1 VTAVIGTADVRP
13 AAEAPPA
20 AGRKAA
26 WLPLALILVA
36 QALLTARLFRAG
48 IASDDEARY
57 IYTGHQLIL
66 ELWHGGGSPY
76 FETYLSGA
84 PVIYPVLAA
93 MADHVGGLVAVRLM
107 SLVFMLA
114 ATIFLNASAGRLF
127 GYAAGL
133 AAAGLFAGLGL
144 TQDLGALATYDAMSL
159 MLVAAAAYCAVRTGR
174 AERHAGRWLLLVPV
188 ALLAANATKYVTVV
202 FDPVVIGLA
211 AAQVAD
217 QGGKRVLQRVAA
229 LGTATGCVIAMAV
242 LLAGSAYVKGIMFTT
257 LSRPAGA
264 QVVIGASAT
273 PGRAILS
280 ESGAWIGAILV
291 LGALATAYAVAIRR
305 DPARAALLALLVAAG
320 LLVTLEALRLHSN
333 ESMQKH
339 DDFGAWFTCIAAGYL
354 LSAARTRATSGFGRL
369 AATAVA
375 AVAVLASGAYYSAR
389 ALATYEGGNDT
400 AYLAAYSSLRP
411 YLNRPGRY
419 LLGGLTDDE
428 LLYTEHLSVPWYA
441 YFDDVYIKYPVPGRG
456 GDGHGQALGPA
467 CQVLRPGCMYL
478 EGVAG
483 YRAAIHAHWFTLITM
498 IGNHA
503 AAQDT
508 AIEQAVEDTPG
519 YVLLTRAGGQPTW
532 IYAPAY
538 RAQAPQSPFAGR
550 GIAAGLARPPGEAA
564 AGIPGVGVLG
574 AGHPLLDGQQRG

>member
-1 VTAVIGTADVRP
+1 MFCLPGATSRNGNLRPVTAVIGNVDVQRQALP
-13 AAEAPPA
+13 RAAASRM
-20 AGRKAA
+20 AG
-26 WLPLALILVA
+26 WLPVALILVA
-36 QALLTARLFRAG
+36 QAVLSARLFHAG

-66 ELWHGGGSPY
+66 ELFHGGGSPY

-114 ATIFLNASAGRLF
+114 ATTALFATGRRLF
-127 GYAAGL
+127 GYGTGL

-144 TQDLGALATYDAMSL
+144 TQDLGGLATYDAMSL
-159 MLVAAAAYCAVRTGR
+159 MLMAAAAYCAVRTGR
-174 AERHAGRWLLLVPV
+174 DDPHAGRWLLLVPL
-188 ALLAANATKYVTVV
+188 ALLAANATKYASVV

-211 AAQVAD
+211 ASRLAG
-217 QGGKRVLQRVAA
+217 QGWKRMLQRVAA
-229 LGTATGCVIAMAV
+229 LGAATGCVIALAM
-242 LLAGSAYVKGIMFTT
+242 LLAGSAYLKGIMFTT

-264 QVVIGASAT
+264 QAVIGATVT
-273 PGRAILS
+273 PGRSIID
-280 ESGAWIGAILV
+280 ESWAWIGAILV
-291 LGALATAYAVAIRR
+291 LGALAVLGALLIRR
-305 DPARAALLALLVAAG
+305 DLSLAAVLGLLLAAG

-354 LSAARTRATSGFGRL
+354 LSRL
-369 AATAVA
+369 AARSGQPGRSAGAVLAA
-375 AVAVLASGAYYSAR
+375 AVVLASGFYYSSR
-389 ALATYEGGNDT
+389 ALGTYEGGNDT
-400 AYLAAYSSLRP
+400 TYLAAYAALRP
-411 YLNRPGRY
+411 YLDRPGRY

-428 LLYTEHLSVPWYA
+428 LLYTEHLSVPWYD
-441 YFDDVYIKYPVPGRG
+441 YFDDVYIKYPIPGRG
-456 GDGHGQALGPA
+456 GDSHGQVLGPA

-478 EGVAG
+478 EGIAG
-483 YRAAIHAHWFTLITM
+483 YRAAISAHWFTLISM
-498 IGNHA
+498 IGNHG

-508 AIEQAVEDTPG
+508 AIEQAVEDTRG

-538 RAQAPQSPFAGR
+538 RG
-550 GIAAGLARPPGEAA
+550 
-564 AGIPGVGVLG
+564 
-574 AGHPLLDGQQRG
+574 